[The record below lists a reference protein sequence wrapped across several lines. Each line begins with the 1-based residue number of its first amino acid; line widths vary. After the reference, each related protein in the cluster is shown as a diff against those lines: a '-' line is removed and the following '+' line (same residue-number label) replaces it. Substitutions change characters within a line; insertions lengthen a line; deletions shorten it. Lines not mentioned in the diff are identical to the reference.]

1 MRITKYVSKNDDN
14 NAIWFNNPYHNRSF
28 RVNDKLKQLMI
39 QKSLRSFHDK
49 KPQSTHD
56 TKIPA
61 KAGRFWSTKTPSNS
75 WFKHPCQGRSFMVN
89 KKPQATHDSNVLRSF
104 HDKKP
109 QATHDTNI
117 PAKAGRFWSTKN
129 LKQLM
134 IQKSLRSSHDKKPQ
148 ATHDSN
154 IPAKAGRFWSTK
166 YLKQLMIQKPLPRQV
181 VSGQQKTSSNSWFKN
196 PCQNRSFLVNE
207 IPQTTHEASHDSHI
221 LDESLNWA
229 PFKWSSR
236 HTKKLTKM
244 ASEACYTQN
253 LQNEES
259 LRTNRACQQSP
270 LKIGNA
276 SLDFILTKNILQSY
290 TRRKR
295 FHLKSHANSA
305 PGPLSHATL
314 LTPVWMKHK

>member
-1 MRITKYVSKNDDN
+1 MIQTSLPRQVVHGQQKTSSNKWFKN
-14 NAIWFNNPYHNRSF
+14 PCQCRSF
-28 RVNDKLKQLMI
+28 LVNEI
-39 QKSLRSFHDK
+39 
-49 KPQSTHD
+49 
-56 TKIPA
+56 
-61 KAGRFWSTKTPSNS
+61 
-75 WFKHPCQGRSFMVN
+75 
-89 KKPQATHDSNVLRSF
+89 PQATHDSNVLRSF

-154 IPAKAGRFWSTK
+154 ILAKEGRFWSTK

-244 ASEACYTQN
+244 ASVASVACNSQN
-253 LQNEES
+253 LQNEDS

-270 LKIGNA
+270 LKVGMLRWTLYLQI
-276 SLDFILTKNILQSY
+276 FFFTKLHP
-290 TRRKR
+290 TRKR
-295 FHLKSHANSA
+295 SHLKSHANSA